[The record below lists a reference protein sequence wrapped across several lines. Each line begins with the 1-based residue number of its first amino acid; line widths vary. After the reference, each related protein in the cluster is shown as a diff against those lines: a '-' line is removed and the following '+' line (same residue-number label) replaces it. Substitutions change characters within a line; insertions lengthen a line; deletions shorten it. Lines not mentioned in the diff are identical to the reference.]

1 MNGFKRP
8 KVLPNVVP
16 NYDHAWSNYPDSVR
30 VSFENGQTL
39 KYVVDAQQPEPK
51 LKGFLDRFSKTCLVG
66 GYKYKEK
73 GKGKRRGDK
82 SDAEV

>member
-16 NYDHAWSNYPDSVR
+16 SYEHAWSNYPDSVR

-39 KYVVDAQQPEPK
+39 RYVVEVKQPEPVFRK
-51 LKGFLDRFSKTCLVG
+51 LLDRYNHICFG

-73 GKGKRRGDK
+73 ARGKRNGRKG
-82 SDAEV
+82 